1 MRAKEERSIANR
13 RVFRDYIVLERI
25 EAGIELV
32 GTEVKSVRAGGANLT
47 GGFALVENGELVLQG
62 VNISPYDHGN
72 QFNHDPLRPRRL
84 LLHAREIERLAS
96 NVSQKGL
103 TLLPLKLYFKR
114 NWVKVD
120 LGLCKGKKYGDKRET
135 LKKRTAER
143 ESRREIA
150 SARKR

>member
-1 MRAKEERSIANR
+1 VSEERSIANR

>member
-1 MRAKEERSIANR
+1 MSEERSIANR